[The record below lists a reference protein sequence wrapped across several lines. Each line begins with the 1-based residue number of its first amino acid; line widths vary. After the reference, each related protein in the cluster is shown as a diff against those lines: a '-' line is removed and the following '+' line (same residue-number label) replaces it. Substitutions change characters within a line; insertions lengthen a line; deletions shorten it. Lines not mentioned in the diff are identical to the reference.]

1 MFLGGRVGDC
11 LFDNVSFSLNSE
23 FMEVLMKGLV

>member
-1 MFLGGRVGDC
+1 MFLGGSVGNC
-11 LFDNVSFSLNSE
+11 LFDNVNFSLNSE